1 MTSRRQL
8 ITATGVAAG
17 GALLIGGTGAI
28 ASAATAPKPAADPW
42 TQVPVILGR
51 IKPPTFPAKDFPV
64 TSYGGKGDGKTDDT
78 AAFAK
83 AIKACSTA
91 GGGRVTVPAG
101 TWLT

>member
-51 IKPPTFPAKDFPV
+51 IKPPT
-64 TSYGGKGDGKTDDT
+64 
-78 AAFAK
+78 
-83 AIKACSTA
+83 
-91 GGGRVTVPAG
+91 
-101 TWLT
+101 